1 MILGDIAKDTDIPTV
16 SEGLFFT
23 STFLKILWLISQSV
37 FYAVRPT
44 LMRPKDL
51 RRIDIANILIII
63 FTNAMCVYFFGP
75 RSIVY
80 ILGSSILGKVNVMP
94 RNATTLFILNNSLY
108 YMRVSVTMQTPRVGF
123 PFILDVSHLT
133 VG

>member
-1 MILGDIAKDTDIPTV
+1 
-16 SEGLFFT
+16 
-23 STFLKILWLISQSV
+23 
-37 FYAVRPT
+37 
-44 LMRPKDL
+44 MRPKDL